1 MGDPMKLGL
10 MGGTFDP
17 IHVGHLLAAETVVA
31 KLQLDQVMF
40 VPAGMPWMKEGTEIS
55 PACHRVKMTSL
66 AVSDNPRF
74 SVSSIEVDREGPT
87 YTVDT
92 LEELTRED
100 PLRELF
106 LIVGA
111 DAVEK
116 MDRWKDPGRILEL
129 CTVVAVPR
137 PGYCASAGLSGQ
149 KGSDRIIYL
158 ESPQTAVS
166 ATEVRERVSRGLSVA
181 DSVPE
186 AVEAYIRQH
195 GLYQPASATGNLNA
209 AEVQS

>member
-1 MGDPMKLGL
+1 MKLGL

-17 IHVGHLLAAETVVA
+17 IHAGHILAAEA
-31 KLQLDQVMF
+31 ALAQLQLDQVLF
-40 VPAGMPWMKEGTEIS
+40 VPTGRPWMKEGTEIS
-55 PACHRVKMTSL
+55 PACHRMKMTSL

-100 PLRELF
+100 PSRELF

-111 DAVEK
+111 DAVANIG
-116 MDRWKDPGRILEL
+116 RWKNPERILEL
-129 CTVVAVPR
+129 CTLVAVPR
-137 PGYCASAGLSGQ
+137 PGYCASLGLSGQ
-149 KGSDRIIYL
+149 KGTDRIIYL

-166 ATEVRERVSRGLSVA
+166 ATEVRERVSRGLPVA

-195 GLYQPASATGNLNA
+195 GLYQLASSPGNLNA